1 VTLDRVKQD
10 VEQYISDK
18 GDLSEF
24 HNIIPASPQSTPRSV
39 IWVVKYIPSAYL
51 TDFLSLSQMRISSTA
66 GFTWGDAVYAAS
78 LKYPYSSMMYG
89 RAGIVG
95 YIELTDEIR
104 VFRADEPEGI
114 KLYQRWIPYQQDLYK
129 MLTTTLHADTANR
142 ELRNEFRQTFRIDI
156 VVCSPDQEGTRA
168 GIDQALFRCA
178 ADLIPNHR

>member
-24 HNIIPASPQSTPRSV
+24 RNVIPASPQSTPRSV

-51 TDFLSLSQMRISSTA
+51 TDFPSLSQMRISSTA

-114 KLYQRWIPYQQDLYK
+114 KL
-129 MLTTTLHADTANR
+129 
-142 ELRNEFRQTFRIDI
+142 
-156 VVCSPDQEGTRA
+156 
-168 GIDQALFRCA
+168 
-178 ADLIPNHR
+178 